1 MTTKNETPK
10 PAAVETTTKAT
21 PVNDRQ
27 YKLVAEPSIAPRGK
41 QRQIVLAALKSAA
54 GKPMNVKQVAE
65 YATKAGLTAVGGIEP
80 SVRYH
85 LHHLGL
91 LKIAEVVNP
100 TIVIEKPVAKAESK
114 TA

>member
-10 PAAVETTTKAT
+10 AAAVEVSTKST

-27 YKLVAEPSIAPRGK
+27 YKLVAEPSIAPKGK
-41 QRQIVLAALKSAA
+41 QRQIVLAALKSAN
-54 GKPMNVKQVAE
+54 GKPMTVKQVAE
-65 YATKAGLTAVGGIEP
+65 FASKNGLSAVGGIEP
-80 SVRYH
+80 SCRYH
-85 LHHLGL
+85 LHHLNL

-100 TIVIEKPVAKAESK
+100 TVTIEKPAAKPEQK